1 MSVFIL
7 GTVAEPVEAFITWL
21 SQKSADPAL
30 AKQVASFHAKW
41 GKHYGVRWD
50 FAIFQ
55 SCLETGWFTFKGD
68 VKKAQN
74 NFAGIGATGNGEPG
88 ESFPT
93 IEIGCKA
100 QIQHLATYAGK
111 TIPDSELEAERTK
124 SNKNWISGKA
134 KTWEELAGR
143 WAEDGSYW
151 RKISAIVTEFSQWY
165 ESYPQPKPT
174 LAGKSIAID
183 VGHGSYK
190 DRDGSGWE
198 PGAVELPV
206 REWNLNVIAAKECAE
221 KLRSLGATVDV
232 FQYDPES
239 PKLTLGEKG
248 ARSEEHDVFVSI
260 HHNSSDNPNA
270 QHSLTLIHTNGTA
283 EDSKLAQSIEK
294 QLVAVC
300 KVGDGGVRR
309 QNLGVLSTVPPSVK
323 ACCLTEG
330 FFITGRLPEPPDQL
344 AKAEGG
350 AIAQGIAD
358 YLVQG

>member
-165 ESYPQPKPT
+165 ES
-174 LAGKSIAID
+174 
-183 VGHGSYK
+183 
-190 DRDGSGWE
+190 
-198 PGAVELPV
+198 
-206 REWNLNVIAAKECAE
+206 
-221 KLRSLGATVDV
+221 
-232 FQYDPES
+232 
-239 PKLTLGEKG
+239 
-248 ARSEEHDVFVSI
+248 
-260 HHNSSDNPNA
+260 
-270 QHSLTLIHTNGTA
+270 
-283 EDSKLAQSIEK
+283 
-294 QLVAVC
+294 
-300 KVGDGGVRR
+300 
-309 QNLGVLSTVPPSVK
+309 
-323 ACCLTEG
+323 
-330 FFITGRLPEPPDQL
+330 
-344 AKAEGG
+344 
-350 AIAQGIAD
+350 
-358 YLVQG
+358 